1 MTKNNMLDN
10 RERVNALIVNLINW
24 DWDIFSKFEI
34 DQETGEALVDEYQR
48 LKALGKPD
56 FDCVLRN

>member
-1 MTKNNMLDN
+1 MLEN
-10 RERVNALIVNLINW
+10 RELVNALIVNLINW

-56 FDCVLRN
+56 FDCALRD

>member
-1 MTKNNMLDN
+1 MLTD
-10 RERVNALIVNLINW
+10 RELVNALIVNLINW

-56 FDCVLRN
+56 FDCALRD